1 MPAKGAAAA
10 QQDGDDTSNSNQ
22 RDQGAGVTAVLGV
35 RPQQQQQAQQ
45 QPVYSKAW
53 DWPALVLFLWFV
65 VASIAYFAVRA
76 TKSLDTSRHRW

>member
-35 RPQQQQQAQQ
+35 RPQQQQAQQ